1 MEYQTTINALIV
13 SAIAA
18 GVYHT
23 LIGPD
28 HYLPFVALGKA
39 RGWSYSKT
47 VLATSLCGVGHVASS
62 VVIGLAGIAIGS
74 AVGVLEALEGA
85 RADIVKWLLLLFAVA
100 YTAYGIRRA
109 LCPPVHKHADGTVH
123 FHCDGESGHS
133 HSVKIS
139 NSSTFWVVFIIF
151 AFGPCE
157 ILIPH
162 VMYPASQFDWAGVV
176 YVSLAFSIA
185 TISTM
190 IFMVTFCFFG
200 LRFVPIDFAK
210 FARWNHAISGV
221 VISMCAGL
229 MFAGL

>member
-109 LCPPVHKHADGTVH
+109 LCPPCT
-123 FHCDGESGHS
+123 
-133 HSVKIS
+133 
-139 NSSTFWVVFIIF
+139 STPTERFI
-151 AFGPCE
+151 P
-157 ILIPH
+157 
-162 VMYPASQFDWAGVV
+162 
-176 YVSLAFSIA
+176 IA
-185 TISTM
+185 TAKADIRTPLKSP
-190 IFMVTFCFFG
+190 ILPRFG
-200 LRFVPIDFAK
+200 SYL
-210 FARWNHAISGV
+210 
-221 VISMCAGL
+221 
-229 MFAGL
+229 